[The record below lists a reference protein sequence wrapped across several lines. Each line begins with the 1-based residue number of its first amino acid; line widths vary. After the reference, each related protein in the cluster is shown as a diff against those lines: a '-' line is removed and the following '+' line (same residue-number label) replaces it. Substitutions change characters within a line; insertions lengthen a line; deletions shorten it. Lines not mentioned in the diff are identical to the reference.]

1 MDKVVS
7 TVLGYVDDAVASA
20 GQSMFAQTLSG
31 VGEIAQVLMGV
42 LVVVVG
48 LLTAIGAYRVT
59 VADLIQ
65 IVIRIGLI
73 FMFAFTWTNF
83 YAFYE
88 ALTETTGSWALGFF
102 TAAGTVDSLGAS
114 GAMDQF
120 GTQMGDV
127 VDTVAKAQS
136 SITRG
141 LVAGILYIIL
151 SLMLA
156 AYILIVAF
164 SKIMLAILIG
174 IAPVAIVLTLFKK
187 TQSFFESWLSSF
199 ISYAMFPV
207 AAAGVAGT
215 MVTVARKVFTSGDSV
230 TNLGQIV
237 AFLVVVFV
245 AKAVLISIPIV
256 AKNITGHINLAEIS
270 PKALHTVGQASGLNK
285 AGEMINTRVQ
295 AHLARGTSLGKE
307 LVSGAATGMST
318 GARAA
323 QQAEKTAQTARSA
336 AELGAAFRQRILPFT
351 GGDRK

>member
-1 MDKVVS
+1 MDEVVS
-7 TVLGYVDDAVASA
+7 TILGYVDDAVAAA
-20 GQSMFAQTLSG
+20 GKSMFAQTLSG
-31 VGEIAQVLMGV
+31 VATIAQVLMGI

-48 LLTAIGAYRVT
+48 LMTAIGAYRVT
-59 VADLIQ
+59 AADLIQ
-65 IVIRIGLI
+65 ILIRIGLI

-83 YAFYE
+83 EAFYQ
-88 ALTETTGSWALGFF
+88 ALTETTGAWAIGFF
-102 TAAGTVDSLGAS
+102 KAAGSVDNLGAS
-114 GAMDQF
+114 GAMDKF
-120 GTQMGDV
+120 GTQMGSV
-127 VDTVAKAQS
+127 VDSVAKAQS

-174 IAPVAIVLTLFKK
+174 IAPVAIVMTLFKK

-199 ISYAMFPV
+199 ISYSMFPV

-215 MVTVARKVFTSGDSV
+215 MVTVAKEVFTSGKDVS
-230 TNLGQIV
+230 NLGQIV

-256 AKNITGHINLAEIS
+256 AKNITGHINLAEIT
-270 PKALHTVGQASGLNK
+270 PKAMHSVGQASGLNK
-285 AGEMINTRVQ
+285 AGEMINMRIKS
-295 AHLARGTSLGKE
+295 HLARGSEFL
-307 LVSGAATGMST
+307 SGARTGMST
-318 GARAA
+318 GANAA
-323 QQAEKTAQTARSA
+323 QQAEKAAQAGRSA

-351 GGDRK
+351 GGDKK